1 MFGTYPIII
10 RGHIV
15 DGRNR
20 APVDRWFIGYPC
32 LSIIYRVS
40 TGFQQG
46 FNHPQGRMS
55 AIPQDSTVS
64 IWKNWEKSKAK
75 PATLCHGCLGGRL
88 THGPMDTPILK
99 KYSLLIR
106 MFATIF
112 PMKNA
117 WTCIL
122 GVRTYFRTRSSLC
135 FGAWLAQFTL
145 IWVSNFLNIA
155 PITWEILHVW
165 LSVDPS

>member
-1 MFGTYPIII
+1 MEE
-10 RGHIV
+10 IV
-15 DGRNR
+15 HQL
-20 APVDRWFIGYPC
+20 IGGLLVYPC

-112 PMKNA
+112 PYEKCMNVHFGGKNIFSD
-117 WTCIL
+117 T
-122 GVRTYFRTRSSLC
+122 
-135 FGAWLAQFTL
+135 QFVMFWGL
-145 IWVSNFLNIA
+145 VGSI
-155 PITWEILHVW
+155 HVNM
-165 LSVDPS
+165 SF

>member
-1 MFGTYPIII
+1 MEEILHQLI
-10 RGHIV
+10 
-15 DGRNR
+15 DGLL
-20 APVDRWFIGYPC
+20 VYPC

-55 AIPQDSTVS
+55 AIHTSQSRIPPSPSGRTGRSPKRSPPPCAMAVF
-64 IWKNWEKSKAK
+64 
-75 PATLCHGCLGGRL
+75 GGRL

-112 PMKNA
+112 PYEHCMN
-117 WTCIL
+117 L
-122 GVRTYFRTRSSLC
+122 HFGVGTYFRTRSSLC

-155 PITWEILHVW
+155 PITWEILHLW